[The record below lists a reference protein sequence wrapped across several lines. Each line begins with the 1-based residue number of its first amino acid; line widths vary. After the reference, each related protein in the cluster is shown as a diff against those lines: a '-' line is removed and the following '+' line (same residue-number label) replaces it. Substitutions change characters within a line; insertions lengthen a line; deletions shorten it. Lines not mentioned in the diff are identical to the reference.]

1 MALNVGK
8 LVALFTGDASDYFA
22 TSKKV
27 RKDGDELDRK
37 RVTPKIDG
45 DASPLDRA
53 VTRARST
60 LAAFGEKSTVAKI
73 DADISRAQARIREFE
88 SRRGEVGI
96 DVEAEIAKAEATIE
110 TLTARKRNLTV
121 GVEPDT
127 GSAFRAG
134 AVMGAAVKAGLIS
147 AGIGAALTV
156 AMGATAGA
164 GPALLGVGTAAGITA
179 GLVASLSK
187 AVKAYSA
194 DQKAA
199 DSAAGGSAA
208 QALSNAIA
216 IRNAEAAIG
225 DARRRAAEAAVDGAR
240 QVEDAERATA
250 RAEQDAER
258 ATRAVTAARAAAA
271 RQLDDLA
278 DRAASYKLATE
289 DATLAVEES
298 KQVQEEANARYGA
311 DSLQGRRAALN
322 VEEAEARLQQTRK
335 DGTQAV
341 NDYADALRK
350 GVEGSDQ
357 VLAATDAE
365 QQAHDRVAD
374 SQRAEQT
381 ARDQAARSTADATR
395 QVERAVQA
403 LNDTQAQQNASITAG
418 AAKANTYAAELAKL
432 TPEGRK
438 FVETLIG
445 MRDVADRLGNTT
457 QTATLPGFTRLLEA
471 GRDIEP
477 VLAHGISVTGD
488 AMSDTADKA
497 AKLAKSPAFQAKLWE
512 AFDSA
517 RPVLDAIGDST
528 VELTDDWIGFMARSA
543 PAGRGLASLI
553 RDIEGGV
560 GDLFDNSVAGMG
572 AYERILTTVGR
583 MGRDTLGELGSLI
596 ANVANDSAPGIE
608 RLEQVWQR
616 FLTKLGEFGS
626 SYVPGLI
633 SGFTS
638 VLDFATNTIG
648 PLAGLIGSIA
658 GPVTP
663 VVAALKLIDKVT
675 FGGVSGQVDKVKSAM
690 ADADGVRGK
699 FGAGLTTMKDSV
711 LSPWGKALGT
721 AVFGLQLWAD
731 MNQKADAAVKQGRDG
746 VKTYRDELE
755 RTGGVLGENTRAL
768 AQKNLAAID
777 AANSDR
783 KLVDV
788 AGELGI
794 SLDDLTAAYQGNKG
808 KQDEILAS
816 LGNQSTAWYDVVGA
830 VGDAGHQIGYWTGM
844 ADDGADMA
852 STLQGQLRTLWGDV
866 NKTAEGTKS
875 MSYEQNLAKGS
886 AKALSD
892 DIKTMGDNTGD
903 ASRRG
908 EALID
913 FLRKLSGQSPDYEA
927 AVQRINDQMRD
938 LADLFGKNIDKT
950 AGFGQQL
957 LNADGSVNT
966 FTANGSRLKDLI
978 TGIATAT
985 ASAAQQAYDLAI
997 SQGKS
1002 VPEAMA
1008 AANQVVT
1015 DQDGRLRGLADA
1027 MGISAD
1033 QMQTLLNKYAL
1044 TPEQVLSAIGQPGME
1059 NAQRQA
1065 DIYKGKLDN
1074 LPKNVSTGFN
1084 VNTSPAEE
1092 QLRRW
1097 YNWYLDNFIRNPL
1110 PAPVVT
1116 AGSGTGLMVG
1126 ATIVPGR
1133 ASGGD
1138 VSANNLYKVGEEG
1151 EEFFVPK
1158 TDGTII
1164 PAGPTAAYQ
1173 AGMAAAASAPAPQMS
1188 AVGAPR
1194 SAARG
1199 GDGAAMPAA
1208 SATADQGF
1216 FQQATSL
1223 LAEIRSLATAVADR
1237 AIEVTANGQVIAT
1250 AARRGDVLNRRR

>member
-27 RKDGDELDRK
+27 RRDSDELDRK
-37 RVTPKIDG
+37 RATTKIDG
-45 DASPLDRA
+45 DSSPLDRA
-53 VTRARST
+53 VARARAT
-60 LAAFGEKSTVAKI
+60 LATFGEKSTVAQI

-96 DVEAEIAKAEATIE
+96 DVEAEISKAEATIE
-110 TLTARKRNLTV
+110 ALTARRRNLTV
-121 GVEPDT
+121 GVDPDT

-164 GPALLGVGTAAGITA
+164 GPALLGVATAAGITA

-194 DQKAA
+194 DQKTA
-199 DSAAGGSAA
+199 DSSAAGSAGQSLA
-208 QALSNAIA
+208 NSIA
-216 IRNAEAAIG
+216 IRNAQTAIG
-225 DARRRAAEAAVDGAR
+225 DARRRAGEAAVDGAR

-258 ATRAVTAARAAAA
+258 ATRAVTAARADAA

-278 DRAASYKLATE
+278 DRAGSYKLATE
-289 DATLAVEES
+289 DATLAVEEA
-298 KQVQEEANARYGA
+298 KQAQEEANARYGA

-322 VEEAEARLQQTRK
+322 VVEAEDRLQQTRK
-335 DGTQAV
+335 DGTEAV
-341 NDYADALRK
+341 NAYADALRK

-357 VLAATDAE
+357 VVAAKEAE

-381 ARDQAARSTADATR
+381 AREQAARSTEDATR

-403 LNDTQAQQNASITAG
+403 LNDTQAQQNASTA
-418 AAKANTYAAELAKL
+418 AAAGKANTYAAELAKL

-457 QTATLPGFTRLLEA
+457 QTATLPGFTRLVEA

-477 VLAHGISVTGD
+477 VLAHGITVTGD

-497 AKLAKSPAFQAKLWE
+497 AALAKSPAFQANLWE
-512 AFDSA
+512 AFDNA

-528 VELTDDWIGFMARSA
+528 VELTDDWVGFMARSA

-572 AYERILTTVGR
+572 AYERILTVVGR
-583 MGRDTLGELGSLI
+583 MGRDTLGELGTLI
-596 ANVANDSAPGIE
+596 ANVANGSAPEIE
-608 RLEQVWQR
+608 HLEQVWR
-616 FLTKLGEFGS
+616 RALGAFGEFGS
-626 SYVPGLI
+626 TYVPGLI
-633 SGFTS
+633 SGFSS
-638 VLDFATNTIG
+638 VLGFAVNTLSPI
-648 PLAGLIGSIA
+648 AGLVGSIA

-690 ADADGVRGK
+690 AEADGVRGR
-699 FGAGLTTMKDSV
+699 FGAGVTAMKDTV
-711 LSPWGKALGT
+711 FSPWTRALGA
-721 AVFGLQLWAD
+721 AVVALQVWSS
-731 MNQKADAAVKQGRDG
+731 MQQQADAAVKQGRDG
-746 VKTYRDELE
+746 VASYRDELE

-768 AQKNLAAID
+768 AEKNLASID

-788 AGELGI
+788 AAELGI
-794 SLDDLTAAYQGNKG
+794 SLDDLTAAYQGNKS

-816 LGNQSTAWYDVVGA
+816 LGGQSTAWYDVVGA

-852 STLQGQLRTLWGDV
+852 STLQGQLRILWGDV
-866 NKTAEGTKS
+866 NKTTDSTKS
-875 MSYEQNLAKGS
+875 MTYEQGLAKGAAKDLS
-886 AKALSD
+886 A
-892 DIKTMGDNTGD
+892 DIKTMADSTGD

-908 EALID
+908 DALID

-938 LADLFGKNIDKT
+938 LADLFGKNVDKT
-950 AGFGQQL
+950 AGFGREL

-966 FTANGSRLKDLI
+966 FTANGSRLKTLVD
-978 TGIATAT
+978 GIASAT
-985 ASAAQQAYDLAI
+985 AGAAQQAYDLAI

-1008 AANQVVT
+1008 AASQVVS
-1015 DQDGRLRGLADA
+1015 DQDGRLRELAGA
-1027 MGISAD
+1027 MGLSAG
-1033 QMQTLLNKYAL
+1033 QMQTLLDKYAL
-1044 TPEQVLSAIGQPGME
+1044 TPEDVMSVIGQPGME

-1065 DIYKGKLDN
+1065 DIYGGKLKAIPN
-1074 LPKNVSTGFN
+1074 PVNTNFN

-1097 YNWYLDNFIRNPL
+1097 YDWYIRNFINNPL
-1110 PAPVVT
+1110 PAPVIR
-1116 AGSGTGLMVG
+1116 GNEGTGLLPGSTV
-1126 ATIVPGR
+1126 VPGR

-1138 VSANNLYKVGEEG
+1138 VTANSLYKVGEDG

-1173 AGMAAAASAPAPQMS
+1173 AGMAAAASAPAPQMA
-1188 AVGAPR
+1188 AVGGPR

-1208 SATADQGF
+1208 SSISDQEF
-1216 FQQATSL
+1216 AQRATSL
-1223 LAEIRSLATAVADR
+1223 LAEIRSLAASVAER
-1237 AIEVTANGQVIAT
+1237 PIQVTANGQVL
-1250 AARRGDVLNRRR
+1250 AAAANRGNVLNKRR